1 MKGVSIKL
9 DRYPWYDKHGRA
21 VRTVAR
27 YAGLDVDRV
36 LKTLD
41 PAIAAHNVSLPN
53 VAFRRKAA

>member
-1 MKGVSIKL
+1 MKGVSINL
-9 DRYPWYDKHGRA
+9 VRYPWYDKHARA

-41 PAIAAHNVSLPN
+41 PAIAAHNESQPYA
-53 VAFRRKAA
+53 AFRRKAA